1 MRATIAP
8 AYKIHLSPPVAAS
21 STTTTSE
28 CDGPGCHLHPYSG
41 TTDFE
46 ANAAMILIILLCA
59 LICAL
64 ALNTAIRCFL
74 RGQQHNHR
82 SRPVATEGSSR
93 LQHQQQQ
100 QQQQQKSNVGVAAA
114 ALEGV
119 PALVYSAEVQTKL
132 AGAETECAICLSEF
146 EEGQGI
152 RVMARCNHGFHDQCI
167 HQWLSSH
174 SSCPTCRT
182 SCLPPSPLTPHQHME
197 SCNSQME

>member
-74 RGQQHNHR
+74 RGQQHHHR
-82 SRPVATEGSSR
+82 S
-93 LQHQQQQ
+93 
-100 QQQQQKSNVGVAAA
+100 VAAA